1 MERPN
6 GDAASVGCELAGA
19 NLMNSFTATLRWLWR
34 QLTSM
39 RVALILLF
47 LLALAS
53 VPGSLFPQRG
63 TSPLKVS
70 QYLRDHPDYGPW
82 LDRLKMFDV
91 FASPWFSAI
100 YLLLFISLAGCV
112 LPRAVEHFHEL
123 RGEPPAA
130 PRNLSRLP
138 AHVVWSSRSKP
149 ADVLAHTA
157 EIWETKR
164 WRVRVGDQWISAEK
178 GYARE
183 TGNLLF
189 HLSLLAILLAVGLGS
204 AVSSKGTVIV
214 REGSGFANNITQYDS
229 FTPGRSFSAESM
241 PTFSF
246 TLQKFFASYQLGGQ
260 QNGAP
265 REFYADVEVK
275 TSPKAQ
281 ATPVRI
287 EVNKPLRVE
296 GYSVYLVG
304 HGYAPEFT
312 VTNAQGEVV
321 WQDAAVFLPQDGN
334 FTSTGVVKIPDSVP
348 QVGLQGFFLPTAVVD
363 EIQGPHSIFP
373 APSDPEVFLSAWSG
387 DLGLDNGIPQS
398 VYRLDTANMQKIG
411 LERLKPGAQWDF
423 PNGQGSVKFEGF
435 KEWASFSIT
444 RDPGKPW
451 ALLAGVLSIVGLC
464 LSLLIPRRRI
474 WLRITEN
481 QNGSSLF
488 EVAGLSKTEAPGLIA
503 EVEAMALLVKDFAV
517 EESHGN

>member
-1 MERPN
+1 
-6 GDAASVGCELAGA
+6 
-19 NLMNSFTATLRWLWR
+19 MNSITATLRWLWR

-82 LDRLKMFDV
+82 LDRFKMFDV
-91 FASPWFSAI
+91 FASPWFGAI

-112 LPRAVEHFHEL
+112 LPRALEHVAEL
-123 RGEPPAA
+123 RGEPPVA

-138 AHVVWSSRSKP
+138 AHVAWNSK
-149 ADVLAHTA
+149 AAASEVISFTEKTL
-157 EIWETKR
+157 KKKK
-164 WRVRVGDQWISAEK
+164 WRVRVGDEWVSAER
-178 GYARE
+178 GYSRE

-189 HLSLLAILLAVGLGS
+189 HLSLLALLLSVGLGS

-229 FTPGRSFSAESM
+229 FTPGRAFSAEKM
-241 PTFSF
+241 PAFSF
-246 TLQKFFASYQLGGQ
+246 TLNKFFASYQLGGQ

-265 REFYADVEVK
+265 REFYADLVVK
-275 TSPKAQ
+275 DTPTTTSRA
-281 ATPVRI
+281 VRV

-312 VTNAQGEVV
+312 ITNAKGEVV

-334 FTSTGVVKIPDSVP
+334 FTSTGVVKVPDSVP
-348 QVGLQGFFLPTAVVD
+348 QIGLQGFFLPTAVVD
-363 EIQGPHSIFP
+363 EINGPHSIFP
-373 APSDPEVFLSAWSG
+373 APTDPEVFLSAWSG
-387 DLGLDNGIPQS
+387 DLGLDKGLPQS
-398 VYRLDTANMQKIG
+398 VYRLDTSSMQKVG
-411 LERLKPGAQWDF
+411 LERLKPGAQWDL
-423 PNGQGSVKFEGF
+423 PNGEGSVKFDGF

-444 RDPGKPW
+444 HDPGKPW
-451 ALLAGVLSIVGLC
+451 ALLAGVLSILGLC

-474 WLRITEN
+474 WLRVSESE
-481 QNGSSLF
+481 NGSSLF
-488 EVAGLSKTEAPGLIA
+488 EVAGLSKTEAPGLVV
-503 EVEAMALLVKDFAV
+503 EVEELASIIKQCAV
-517 EESHGN
+517 EESRGN

>member
-1 MERPN
+1 MI
-6 GDAASVGCELAGA
+6 SIV
-19 NLMNSFTATLRWLWR
+19 ATLRWLWR

-82 LDRLKMFDV
+82 LDRLKLFDV
-91 FASPWFSAI
+91 FASPWFGAI

-112 LPRAVEHFHEL
+112 LPRALEHAAEL
-123 RGEPPAA
+123 KGQPPVA

-138 AHVVWSSRSKP
+138 AHVEWKSSANNDIKVAAEVWKN
-149 ADVLAHTA
+149 
-157 EIWETKR
+157 KK
-164 WRVRVGDQWISAEK
+164 WRVRVGEDWVSAEK

-189 HLSLLAILLAVGLGS
+189 HISLLALLLAVGLGS

-229 FTPGRSFSAESM
+229 FTPGRAFSAESM
-241 PTFSF
+241 PAFSF
-246 TLQKFFASYQLGGQ
+246 TLNKFFASYQLGGQ

-265 REFYADVEVK
+265 REFYADVVVK
-275 TSPKAQ
+275 ELPTTTSHTA
-281 ATPVRI
+281 RI

-312 VTNAQGEVV
+312 ITNSKDEIV

-334 FTSTGVVKIPDSVP
+334 FTSTGVVKVPDSVP
-348 QVGLQGFFLPTAVVD
+348 QLGLQGFFLPTAVVD
-363 EIQGPHSIFP
+363 EVQGPHSIFP
-373 APSDPEVFLSAWSG
+373 APTDPEVFLSAWSG
-387 DLGLDNGIPQS
+387 DLGLDKGLPQS
-398 VYRLDTANMQKIG
+398 VYRLDTSNMQKVG
-411 LERLKPGAQWDF
+411 LERLKPGAQWELPD
-423 PNGQGSVKFEGF
+423 GKGTVKFEGF

-444 RDPGKPW
+444 HDPGKPW
-451 ALLAGVLSIVGLC
+451 ALLAGVLSILGLC

-474 WLRITEN
+474 WLRITPAE
-481 QNGSSLF
+481 NGSSLF
-488 EVAGLSKTEAPGLIA
+488 EVAGLSKTEAPGLGA
-503 EVEAMALLVKDFAV
+503 EVEQMAQLIKNFAV
-517 EESHGN
+517 EDVRGN